1 MGSKVILTCDS
12 NILGPSGRIN
22 KQAAVHAIHKGLTVL
37 TGKNSPSLAWRSLF
51 SPNDV
56 VGIKVNCL
64 SGKMMSTHP
73 DLVDAIVE
81 GLKVA
86 DVPDERIIIWD
97 RTNLDLTRAGF
108 VINTKGKGVKCFGTD
123 VVGYEEEPE
132 VRGSI
137 GSCFSRVLSTYCTAL
152 INVPVLKDHDLAGVS
167 LSLKNFYGAIHN
179 PNKYHDNN
187 CDPYIADLNT
197 HPFIQDK
204 LRLILC
210 DGIEAQY
217 NGGPGYRPRWRWNFS
232 GLIMSLDPV
241 AADSVG
247 AEIIEKKRKEMGLP
261 SLQADT
267 TSQRKTGRPPKYIA
281 TAARK
286 GLGVDDL
293 SKINLLEL

>member
-1 MGSKVILTCDS
+1 MGSMVTLMRDP
-12 NILGPSGRIN
+12 NITTPSGRVN
-22 KQAAVHAIHKGLTVL
+22 GQVVVRVIHRGMMAL
-37 TGKNSPSLAWRSLF
+37 TGKKSASLAWASLF
-51 SPNDV
+51 GPKDV

-64 SGKMMSTHP
+64 SGKRMSTHP
-73 DLVDAIVE
+73 QLVNAIVQ
-81 GLKVA
+81 GLKLA

-97 RTNLDLTRAGF
+97 RTNRDLTMAGF
-108 VINTKGKGVKCFGTD
+108 GINVRRRGVKCLGTD

-132 VRGSI
+132 IRGSI
-137 GSCFSRVLSTYCTAL
+137 GSCFSRILSTYCTAL
-152 INVPVLKDHDLAGVS
+152 INVPVLKDHDLAGVT

-197 HPFIQDK
+197 HPFIEGK

-217 NGGPGYRPRWRWNFS
+217 NGGPGYKPRWRWNFS

-247 AEIIEKKRKEMGLP
+247 AKIIEKKRNEMGFP
-261 SLQADT
+261 SLREA
-267 TSQRKTGRPPKYIA
+267 GRPPKYIT

-286 GLGVDDL
+286 GLGEGDL
-293 SKINLLEL
+293 SKIDILEL